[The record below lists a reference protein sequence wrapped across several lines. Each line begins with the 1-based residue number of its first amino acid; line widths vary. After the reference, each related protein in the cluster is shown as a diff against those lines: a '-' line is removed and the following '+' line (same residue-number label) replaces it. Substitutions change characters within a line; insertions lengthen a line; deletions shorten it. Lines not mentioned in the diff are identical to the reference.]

1 VRFQDLNS
9 DAQNTLS
16 EENVSY
22 GGVDVFPGWVTGVD
36 HHTVDEFH
44 AFRSLSSDFT
54 GDNDFATSST
64 LFHDESENTV
74 GGSSDGEA
82 SEEFVSE
89 GFGLSDGG
97 ETSVSDSF
105 DVKIDL
111 TLFVSPSFVDD
122 GGQFS
127 NSSSFLAEHLGWS
140 GGDDD
145 DFAGLGFSDDDAGV
159 SILGEFSLEE
169 LVEFGFKETVSD
181 EEVFLGDWPTGLL
194 SLSLSHFYWVD
205 VFVIFCKFDLR
216 L

>member
-1 VRFQDLNS
+1 MRFQNLHS

-16 EENVSY
+16 EQDVSN

-44 AFRSLSSDFT
+44 TFRSLASDFT
-54 GDNDFATSST
+54 GDDDFATSGA
-64 LFHDESENTV
+64 LFHDESKNTV
-74 GGSSDGEA
+74 GGSSDGKA
-82 SEEFVSE
+82 SKEFVSE
-89 GFGLSDGG
+89 RFGLSDGG
-97 ETSVSDSF
+97 ETSVGDSF

-111 TLFVSPSFVDD
+111 SLFMSPSFVDN
-122 GGQFS
+122 GGKFS
-127 NSSSFLAEHLGWS
+127 DSSSFFSEDLGWS

-159 SILGEFSLEE
+159 SVLGKFPLEE

-194 SLSLSHFYWVD
+194 SLSLSHFYGLM
-205 VFVIFCKFDLR
+205 FL
-216 L
+216 